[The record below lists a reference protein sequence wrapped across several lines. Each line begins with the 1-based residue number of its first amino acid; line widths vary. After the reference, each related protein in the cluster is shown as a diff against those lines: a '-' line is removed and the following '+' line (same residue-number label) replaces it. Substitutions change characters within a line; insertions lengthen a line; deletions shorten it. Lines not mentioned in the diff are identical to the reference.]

1 MTKILKTMHVQFL
14 FVYGSLMRGAS
25 LDTHPLLAQHAAY
38 VCAAMWQGRLY
49 RVDYYP
55 GAVKTQT
62 VSDRVHGE
70 LYRLHEPGDL
80 LARLDQYEECAPEFP
95 EPTEYVR
102 SKESVVIENGDSVRA
117 WIYLYNWPLVKLER
131 IESGDF
137 RRGG

>member
-1 MTKILKTMHVQFL
+1 MTLKTKHVQFL
-14 FVYGSLMRGAS
+14 FVYGSLMRGTS
-25 LDTHPLLAQHAAY
+25 PDIHPLLALHAEY
-38 VCAAMWQGRLY
+38 VCSAMLQGRLY

-55 GAVKTQT
+55 GAVKTQA

-70 LYRLHEPGDL
+70 LYRLLEPGDL

-102 SKESVVIENGDSVRA
+102 CKESVIIDYGDSVRA
-117 WIYLYNWPLVKLER
+117 WIYLYNWPLTKLER

-137 RRGG
+137 RR